1 MIKKLRKNYISK
13 PLMKSLKKIM
23 PPLSKTEKEALESG
37 TIWWEGEFFKGKPD
51 WNKLHSV
58 PAPKL
63 ANEEKKFLG
72 GPTEELCRILDD
84 WKITNDLKDLPPDV
98 WKFMKEKGFFGM
110 IIPKKY
116 GGLEFSAYA
125 HSCVVAKIASRSLTA
140 AVTVMVPNSLGPG
153 ELLLK
158 YGTEKQKNHYLP
170 RLAEGKEIPC
180 FALTE
185 SGAGSDAGSMK
196 SNGVVCFDEFEG
208 EKTLGI
214 RLNWE
219 KRYITLGP
227 VATILGLAFKLYDP
241 EHLLGEKENIG
252 ITIALIPTGV
262 KGVSIGKRHNAV
274 NIPFQ
279 VGPNWGRD
287 VFIPIDW
294 LLGGKERAG
303 QGWKMLMSCLG
314 VGRSISLPALS
325 AGSAKLAA
333 ASVGAYARIRKQF
346 KMPIA
351 EFEGIKKELS
361 QIAADA
367 YVIDAVRSFT
377 ACAVDAGGKP
387 SVASAIAKYH
397 TTERGRKIIS
407 TALDIF
413 GGSGIC
419 LGPKNILGAIYQ
431 SQPIGITVE
440 GANLLTKYMIIFG
453 QGAWRCHP
461 YVKEE
466 MAALAEDDP
475 KIALEKF
482 DAAVYKHI
490 ALTVKNEGRS
500 LWHGL
505 TNGIWAKIPNVN
517 GKLKQ
522 YYQSMVRLSANFAL
536 VSDVSLMVL
545 GGKMKRKETLS
556 GRLGEILSELYII
569 SAVLKHFRDQG
580 ENEDDLPLVH
590 LICQSLSHNIQEK
603 FYEYLANFP
612 NRFVAAMLKWIIFPT
627 GKNFK
632 PPSDNLRFKVADLIT
647 KNTATRARLIEGIYI
662 PSNDDEPLGLLEN
675 ALPLAVQEGI
685 IEKRIATAVKTGALK
700 TADVS
705 EALKEKIITPHEAF
719 ILKKIEEMRNEIIQ
733 VDAFGKNKNKPPETA
748 VYFIREEE

>member
-1 MIKKLRKNYISK
+1 MLKKLRANLISK

-37 TIWWEGEFFKGKPD
+37 TIWWEGEFFQGKPD

-63 ANEEKKFLG
+63 TNEEKEFLN
-72 GPTEELCRILDD
+72 GPTEELCRMLDD
-84 WKITNDLKDLPPDV
+84 WKIANELKDLPPDV
-98 WKFMKEKGFFGM
+98 WEFMKEKGFFGM

-125 HSCVVAKIASRSLTA
+125 HSRVVAKIASRSLTA

-170 RLAEGKEIPC
+170 RLAKGKEIPC

-185 SGAGSDAGSMK
+185 PGAGSDAGSMK
-196 SNGVVCFDEFEG
+196 SNGVVCYDEFEG
-208 EKTLGI
+208 EKKLGI

-252 ITIALIPTGV
+252 ITIALIPTDA
-262 KGVSIGKRHNAV
+262 KGVLIGKRHNAV

-287 VFIPIDW
+287 VFIPVDW

-325 AGSAKLAA
+325 AGSAKLAL
-333 ASVGAYARIRKQF
+333 ASAGAYARVRKQF
-346 KMPIA
+346 KMSIA

-367 YVIDAVRSFT
+367 YIIDAVRSFT

-397 TTERGRKIIS
+397 TTERGRKIIN

-419 LGPKNILGAIYQ
+419 LGPRNILGAVYQ

-440 GANLLTKYMIIFG
+440 GANLLTEYMIIFG
-453 QGAWRCHP
+453 QGAFRCHP

-466 MAALAEDDP
+466 MAALAETDP

-482 DAAVYKHI
+482 DAAIYKHI
-490 ALTVKNEGRS
+490 SLTFKNEIRS

-505 TNGIWAKIPNVN
+505 TGEIWAETPADANKE
-517 GKLKQ
+517 LKQ
-522 YYQSMVRLSANFAL
+522 YYESVERLSANFAF
-536 VSDVSLMVL
+536 VSDISLMIL
-545 GGKMKRKETLS
+545 GGKMKRKEALS
-556 GRLGEILSELYII
+556 GRLGEILSDLYII

-580 ENEDDLPLVH
+580 ENEEDLPLVH

-612 NRFVAAMLKWIIFPT
+612 NRLIATGLKLIIFPT
-627 GKNFK
+627 GRNFK
-632 PPSDNLRFKVADLIT
+632 PPKDNLRFKVADLIT

-662 PSNDDEPLGLLEN
+662 PSGENEPLGRLEN
-675 ALPLAVQEGI
+675 ALPLAVQEGM
-685 IEKRIATAVKTGALK
+685 IEKRMAVAVKTGALK

-705 EALKEKIITPHEAF
+705 EALKEKIITEHDAF
-719 ILKKIEEMRNEIIQ
+719 ILKKTEEMRNEIIQ
-733 VDAFGKNKNKPPETA
+733 VDAFGENKKSPETA

>member
-1 MIKKLRKNYISK
+1 MLKKLRKNLISK

-58 PAPKL
+58 LAPKL
-63 ANEEKKFLG
+63 TGEETAFIN
-72 GPTEELCRILDD
+72 GPTEELCKIIND
-84 WKITNDLKDLPPDV
+84 WEITNELKDLPAEV
-98 WKFMKEKGFFGM
+98 WEFMKRNKFFGM

-125 HSCVVAKIASRSLTA
+125 HSRVVAKIASRSLTA

-158 YGTEKQKNHYLP
+158 YGTEEQKNHYLP
-170 RLAEGKEIPC
+170 RLAGGKEIPC

-185 SGAGSDAGSMK
+185 PGAGSDAGSMK
-196 SNGVVCFDEFEG
+196 SNGVVCWGEHEG

-252 ITIALIPTGV
+252 ITIALIPTDT
-262 KGVSIGKRHNAV
+262 KNVSIGKRHNAMNV
-274 NIPFQ
+274 PFQ

-294 LLGGKERAG
+294 LLGGVPYAG

-333 ASVGAYARIRKQF
+333 ASAGAYARIRKQF
-346 KMPIA
+346 KTPIA

-377 ACAVDAGGKP
+377 ASAVDAGGKP

-397 TTERGRKIIS
+397 TTERGRRTINA
-407 TALDIF
+407 ALDIF

-419 LGPKNILGAIYQ
+419 LGPKNLLGATYQ

-453 QGAWRCHP
+453 QGAFRCHP
-461 YVKEE
+461 YIKEE
-466 MAALAEDDP
+466 MAALAEEDP

-482 DAAVYKHI
+482 DAAIYKHI
-490 ALTVKNEGRS
+490 ALTLKNEIRS
-500 LWHGL
+500 LWRGL
-505 TNGIWAKIPNVN
+505 TAGGWTKTPNVN
-517 GKLKQ
+517 KELKQ
-522 YYQSMVRLSANFAL
+522 YYASVDRLSANFAF
-536 VSDVSLMVL
+536 VSDISLMAL

-556 GRLGEILSELYII
+556 GRLGEILSELFII

-580 ENEDDLPLVH
+580 ENKEDLPLVH
-590 LICQSLSHNIQEK
+590 LVCQTSLHNIQEK

-612 NRFVAAMLKWIIFPT
+612 NRLIAASLKWIIFPT
-627 GKNFK
+627 GRSFK
-632 PPSDNLRFKVADLIT
+632 PPKDNLRFKAADLIT
-647 KNTATRARLIEGIYI
+647 KNTDSRERLIEGIYVTY
-662 PSNDDEPLGLLEN
+662 DDNEPLGRLEN
-675 ALPLAVQEGI
+675 ALPLAVLEGM
-685 IEKRIATAVKTGALK
+685 IEKRIAVAVKTGALK

-705 EALKEKIITPHEAF
+705 EALKEKIITEQEAL
-719 ILKKIEEMRNEIIQ
+719 ILKKTEEMRNEIIQ
-733 VDAFGKNKNKPPETA
+733 VDSFGENKNKPPETA
-748 VYFIREEE
+748 VYFIEEES

>member
-1 MIKKLRKNYISK
+1 MFKKLRRNLISK

-63 ANEEKKFLG
+63 TNEEKEFLG
-72 GPTEELCRILDD
+72 GPTEELCRMLDD
-84 WKITNDLKDLPPDV
+84 WKIANELKDLPPDA

-116 GGLEFSAYA
+116 SGLEFSAYA

-158 YGTEKQKNHYLP
+158 YGTEEQKNHYLP

-185 SGAGSDAGSMK
+185 PGAGSDAGSMK
-196 SNGVVCFDEFEG
+196 SNGVVCYDEFEG

-252 ITIALIPTGV
+252 ITIALIPTDA

-274 NIPFQ
+274 NVPFQ
-279 VGPNWGRD
+279 VGPNWGYD

-333 ASVGAYARIRKQF
+333 ASAGAYARIRKQF

-367 YVIDAVRSFT
+367 YIIDAVRSFT

-397 TTERGRKIIS
+397 TTERGRKIIN

-419 LGPKNILGAIYQ
+419 LGPKNILGTVYQ

-453 QGAWRCHP
+453 QGAFRCHP

-466 MAALAEDDP
+466 MAALAETDSR
-475 KIALEKF
+475 ISLEKF
-482 DAAVYKHI
+482 DNAIYKHI
-490 ALTVKNEGRS
+490 ALTVKNAIRS
-500 LWHGL
+500 CLPLIFTKAPAG
-505 TNGIWAKIPNVN
+505 TNKA
-517 GKLKQ
+517 LKR
-522 YYQSMVRLSANFAL
+522 YYKDLERLSANFAFA
-536 VSDVSLMVL
+536 SDISLMIL

-556 GRLGEILSELYII
+556 GRLGDILSELYII

-580 ENEDDLPLVH
+580 EHEEDLPLVH
-590 LICQSLSHNIQEK
+590 LICQSSLYAIQET
-603 FYEYLANFP
+603 FYEYLVNFP
-612 NRFVAAMLKWIIFPT
+612 GWFFKSTIFPSVR
-627 GKNFK
+627 GFE
-632 PPSDNLRFKVADLIT
+632 PPSDKLRFKVADLIT

-662 PSNDDEPLGLLEN
+662 PSEENEPLGRLEN

-705 EALKEKIITPHEAF
+705 EALKEKIITEHEAF
-719 ILKKIEEMRNEIIQ
+719 ILKKTEEMRNEIIQ
-733 VDAFGKNKNKPPETA
+733 VDAFGENKKSPETA
-748 VYFIREEE
+748 TYFIREEE

>member
-1 MIKKLRKNYISK
+1 MLKKLRRNLISK
-13 PLMKSLKKIM
+13 PLMKSLRKIM

-37 TIWWEGEFFKGKPD
+37 TVWWEGEFFKGKPD
-51 WNKLHSV
+51 WDKLHSV

-63 ANEEKKFLG
+63 APQEKEFLD
-72 GPTEELCRILDD
+72 GPTEELCEMIND
-84 WKITNDLKDLPPDV
+84 WKITNELKDLPSDV

-140 AVTVMVPNSLGPG
+140 AVTAMVPNSLGPG

-158 YGTEKQKNHYLP
+158 YGTEEQKNNYLP

-185 SGAGSDAGSMK
+185 PWAGSDAGSMK
-196 SNGVVCFDEFEG
+196 SNGVVCYDEFEG

-252 ITIALIPTGV
+252 ITIALIPTDT

-325 AGSAKLAA
+325 AGSAKLAT

-351 EFEGIKKELS
+351 EFEGVKKELS
-361 QIAADA
+361 QIAADT
-367 YVIDAVRSFT
+367 YIINAVRSFT

-397 TTERGRKIIS
+397 TTERGRQIINR
-407 TALDIF
+407 ALDIF

-419 LGPKNILGAIYQ
+419 LGPKNILGAVYQ

-453 QGAWRCHP
+453 QGAFRCHP

-466 MAALAEDDP
+466 MAALAETDSR
-475 KIALEKF
+475 IGLEKF
-482 DAAVYKHI
+482 DNAIYKHI
-490 ALTVKNEGRS
+490 ALTVKNAIRS
-500 LWHGL
+500 RLPLIFTKAPTGA
-505 TNGIWAKIPNVN
+505 NKE
-517 GKLKQ
+517 LKQ
-522 YYQSMVRLSANFAL
+522 YYKDLERLSANFAFA
-536 VSDVSLMVL
+536 SDISLMIL

-556 GRLGEILSELYII
+556 GRLGDILSELYII

-580 ENEDDLPLVH
+580 EHEEDLPIVH
-590 LICQSLSHNIQEK
+590 LICQSSLYAIQET
-603 FYEYLANFP
+603 FYEYLVNFP
-612 NRFVAAMLKWIIFPT
+612 GRFFKSTIFPSVK
-627 GKNFK
+627 GFE

-647 KNTATRARLIEGIYI
+647 KNTASRARLIEGIYI
-662 PSNDDEPLGLLEN
+662 PSDNDEPLGLLEN
-675 ALPLAVQEGI
+675 ALPLAVQEGM
-685 IEKRIATAVKTGALK
+685 IEKRIAAAVKTGALK
-700 TADVS
+700 TADIS
-705 EALKEKIITPHEAF
+705 EALKEKIITEHEAF
-719 ILKKIEEMRNEIIQ
+719 ILKKTEEMRNEIIQ
-733 VDAFGKNKNKPPETA
+733 VDAFGENKKSPETA
-748 VYFIREEE
+748 VYFIREEN